1 MREFEIFPALY
12 FRDTLGIEQE
22 KFILLYA
29 QINSSSRLT
38 GCARHWRSPKEAAI
52 QIKGKNSSSVIYF

>member
-22 KFILLYA
+22 KFIISDIFLKY
-29 QINSSSRLT
+29 IPS
-38 GCARHWRSPKEAAI
+38 I
-52 QIKGKNSSSVIYF
+52 